1 MILVDHIEL
10 KGECF
15 MVRIDNIK
23 ELYKDLQDISLEEVP
38 ELIEQA
44 DTEEEQDFIRKV
56 ITIVLG
62 QKQKQVILEKRF

>member
-1 MILVDHIEL
+1 
-10 KGECF
+10 